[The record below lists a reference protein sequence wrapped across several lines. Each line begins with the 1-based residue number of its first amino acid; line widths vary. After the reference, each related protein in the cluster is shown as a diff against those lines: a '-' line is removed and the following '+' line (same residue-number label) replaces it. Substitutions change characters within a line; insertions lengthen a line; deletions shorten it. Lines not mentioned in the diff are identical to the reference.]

1 MAKSFIVVILCAYF
15 LEFNLSFRFCFL
27 KKPIFI
33 KQINRCETNSDTN
46 NISVDFTDELLSN
59 DASYLSIIAP
69 TIDTVT
75 TSDNITNTHTTDN
88 EHDNYINGNGN
99 GLMTADDLSV
109 SQFGSIFMQ
118 CAPYIAQ
125 HRGTTIVIHIPC
137 KLLKHNREIFDSI
150 MDDIA
155 ILHLLGIQLVLVA
168 GVKDNLDS
176 RILHDT
182 NMTLIYHDGMRI
194 TDDLTLTLLKE
205 LCKYPLLLNL

>member
-88 EHDNYINGNGN
+88 EHDNYINGN